1 MTRAILSRLL
11 LIEKMRRI
19 KSMTRGLGGGF
30 LVLGGL
36 IHNVNKYYGI
46 LWTYI
51 IFYIHIKI

>member
-1 MTRAILSRLL
+1 
-11 LIEKMRRI
+11 
-19 KSMTRGLGGGF
+19 MTRGLGGGF